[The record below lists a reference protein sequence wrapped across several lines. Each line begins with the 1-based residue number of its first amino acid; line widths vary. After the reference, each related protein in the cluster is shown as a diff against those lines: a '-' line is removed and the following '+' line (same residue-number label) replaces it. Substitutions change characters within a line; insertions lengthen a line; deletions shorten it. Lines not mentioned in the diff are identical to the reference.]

1 MELASEPMPPDSSG
15 HSLFGATGQ
24 CAQSSLRRAWFSG
37 TSHIAPSFSNLLPGV
52 GTEARLCLPG
62 EGWQPEP
69 TPGSARSIC
78 AAHLHSSTQMCQLSL
93 WGPRTKPLAADCG
106 QVFRWVAARCKSNHE
121 AGWLPSRNESL
132 GPHMTQTVRGSL
144 AVCLTIPSA
153 A

>member
-1 MELASEPMPPDSSG
+1 MENTTHGNDLMELASEPMPPDSSG

-69 TPGSARSIC
+69 TPGSAPSIC

-93 WGPRTKPLAADCG
+93 CWRLPALCSHVTPGALPLGSKDKAIG
-106 QVFRWVAARCKSNHE
+106 
-121 AGWLPSRNESL
+121 SRL
-132 GPHMTQTVRGSL
+132 WTGVRVGG
-144 AVCLTIPSA
+144 C
-153 A
+153 